1 MTWEEWLFLEA
12 SKETGGQFQMHRLS
26 PVKELYQDILALS
39 PTQAFPCSSPTAG
52 AATFRQVWRTW
63 GWGSKVRNRLALQQE
78 KKKILVEYE
87 VPLSHWLL
95 CLPLSTPFFRK
106 VEDTR
111 RETEENT
118 LEVSYFETAKMPIRH
133 IFWEPEA
140 VSSCCL
146 ATCSSSSLFSSVAY
160 VSPAWEEFRLGFKCF
175 SPTCASTCYF
185 MGHGKMCERGSIIT
199 NFTAVEIS

>member
-78 KKKILVEYE
+78 KKKFWWNMKSPCHTGCFACLYQHLSSGKWKILGERLKKTRLKYPTLKLQRCPSDTFSESLKLYPAVAWPHVLPALYF
-87 VPLSHWLL
+87 PLLL
-95 CLPLSTPFFRK
+95 MWAQPERNLDLDSSAFLPLVPVLVTSWAMVK
-106 VEDTR
+106 CVKEDQ
-111 RETEENT
+111 
-118 LEVSYFETAKMPIRH
+118 S
-133 IFWEPEA
+133 
-140 VSSCCL
+140 
-146 ATCSSSSLFSSVAY
+146 
-160 VSPAWEEFRLGFKCF
+160 
-175 SPTCASTCYF
+175 
-185 MGHGKMCERGSIIT
+185 
-199 NFTAVEIS
+199 